1 MLLKLITDNATTLF
15 GILSLGFIGVGISK
29 GIAKMFMF
37 ILNSKVNKLI
47 VKYIPEGIALGDILK
62 GEKPNEERLYQAVV
76 TVENKVLSSLPNSLK
91 GMADKLID
99 SKQIAKEIERE
110 LNKRKFEG
118 LAKPT
123 VEQ

>member
-1 MLLKLITDNATTLF
+1 MLLKLIADNATTLF
-15 GILSLGFIGVGISK
+15 GILSLGFIGVGVSK
-29 GIAKMFMF
+29 GIAKLFMF
-37 ILNSKVNKLI
+37 VLNSKVNKLI

-76 TVENKVLSSLPNSLK
+76 TIENKVLNALPNSLK

-99 SKQIAKEIERE
+99 SRQIAKEIERE
-110 LNKRKFEG
+110 LNKRKYEG
-118 LAKPT
+118 LAQPT